1 MTRYVQKVLQ
11 PGETVVLETKVHWLI
26 YLPSLFCLLLV
37 IAGGVIYVIE
47 PAEKILVYGPIGL
60 GLLLGVP
67 NFIGA
72 WFTRWSTE
80 IAVTDR
86 RVIYK
91 RGFIRRT
98 SIEMNMDKVESI
110 DVNQSILG
118 RIFDYGDVL
127 VRGTGHGLE
136 PLRMIQRPLAFR
148 SAVIAR

>member
-1 MTRYVQKVLQ
+1 MTRYVDKVLQ
-11 PGETVVLETKVHWLI
+11 PGETVAFETKIHWFI
-26 YLPSLFCLLLV
+26 YLPSMLCLLLV
-37 IAGGVIYVIE
+37 IAGGAIYVIE

-60 GLLLGVP
+60 GLLLGIP

-72 WFTRWSTE
+72 WLTRWSTE
-80 IAVTDR
+80 IAITNR

-91 RGFIRRT
+91 RGFIRRLT
-98 SIEMNMDKVESI
+98 IEMNMDKVESI

-118 RIFDYGDVL
+118 RMFDYGDVL

-136 PLRMIQRPLAFR
+136 PLRMIEKPLQFR